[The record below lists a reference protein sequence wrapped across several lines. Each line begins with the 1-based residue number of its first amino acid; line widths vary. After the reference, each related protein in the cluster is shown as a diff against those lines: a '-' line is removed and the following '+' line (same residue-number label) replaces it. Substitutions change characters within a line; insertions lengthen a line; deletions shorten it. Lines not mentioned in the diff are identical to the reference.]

1 MAHWKKYLEHF
12 ITYEIEMMT
21 KRVNKTVINLKKKR
35 IDVSRYSWVRELI
48 DNFIWTVSKVNELF
62 IGVFCV
68 WERSTLHKKC
78 NLHTL

>member
-35 IDVSRYSWVRELI
+35 IDVSGYSWVTELI
-48 DNFIWTVSKVNELF
+48 DNFI
-62 IGVFCV
+62 
-68 WERSTLHKKC
+68 
-78 NLHTL
+78 

>member
-35 IDVSRYSWVRELI
+35 IDVSGYSWVRELI
-48 DNFIWTVSKVNELF
+48 DNFI
-62 IGVFCV
+62 
-68 WERSTLHKKC
+68 
-78 NLHTL
+78 